1 MFVSQVFKKPDGS
14 CHMQPEKKR
23 KDYESRRHFLMTS
36 RVLYLAAQVHPAMH
50 GLSFFQP
57 LFPLDALTVK
67 LGV

>member
-1 MFVSQVFKKPDGS
+1 
-14 CHMQPEKKR
+14 MQPEQKR
-23 KDYESRRHFLMTS
+23 KDYESRRHLLMTS